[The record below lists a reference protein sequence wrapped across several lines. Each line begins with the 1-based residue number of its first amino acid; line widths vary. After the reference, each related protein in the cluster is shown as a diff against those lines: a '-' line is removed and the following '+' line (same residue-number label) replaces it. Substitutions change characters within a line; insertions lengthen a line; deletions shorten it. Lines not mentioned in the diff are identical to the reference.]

1 MSLDRLLA
9 LLAGTAEAEAEALL
23 AAARGRAAELDRDSE
38 ARVRRRRETELA
50 RLAETRRR
58 AVARDTAAAEH
69 EHRNT
74 LLQERARILER
85 VFGQAASRLATMGVA
100 RYQTGLEQLVASTLT
115 YLEGMPVVLQC
126 RPDAEPAIRDLCSS
140 VPEVRVQGSGDAA
153 AGIRAASAD
162 GAIVVDNT
170 LPALMTRGRAELSV
184 ALAARLEEAPP

>member
-9 LLAGTAEAEAEALL
+9 LLTGTAEAEAEALL
-23 AAARGRAAELDRDSE
+23 AAARGRAAEIDRDSE

-50 RLAETRRR
+50 RMAETRRR

-74 LLQERARILER
+74 LLLERARILER
-85 VFGQAASRLATMGVA
+85 VFEQAASRLVTMGVA
-100 RYQTGLEQLVASTLT
+100 RYQAGLDHLVDSTLR
-115 YLEGMPVVLQC
+115 YLEGMPAVLEC
-126 RPDAEPAIRDLCSS
+126 RPDVEPLVRNRCHDVPAIRI
-140 VPEVRVQGSGDAA
+140 QGSAAAA

-170 LPALMTRGRAELSV
+170 LPALMTRRREELSV
-184 ALAARLEEAPP
+184 ALAARLEEATP